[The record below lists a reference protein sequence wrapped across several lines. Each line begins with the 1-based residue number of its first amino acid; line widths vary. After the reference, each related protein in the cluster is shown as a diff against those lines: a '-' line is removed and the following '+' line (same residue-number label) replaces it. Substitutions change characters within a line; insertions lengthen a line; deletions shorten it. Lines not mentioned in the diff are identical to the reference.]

1 MFKSTKQLREN
12 ENIVLLSGDKDTSM
26 TIMNKTDYQ
35 NKVQKMINDGIS
47 VGKYVHTEDT
57 IIKDLSS
64 FQSFLLCHF
73 NDHPQY
79 KDMRPSNNQPARL
92 FATAKTHKF
101 HNIKDANLKE
111 LKLRP
116 IIDQTAT
123 CYYHASKVI
132 ANYLKPLAENDYVIN
147 DTQRF
152 PSMLND
158 LPPLNE
164 EEEKEVSYDVESLFT
179 SVPVKDTIAFIC
191 SEIYEKKKLKPICSR
206 IIFRKL
212 LLKLTTECIFTANN
226 KLYKQT
232 DGVSMG
238 GPLSVTFTGCFMNN
252 MEQQIVVLRNPLF
265 YKRFVDDTYRR
276 RKKGVTDEMFTAMNT
291 FHPNI
296 KLTIEQNPTQFLDT
310 QINRSNGTTSFSV
323 VNKDTKLPFHW
334 SSKVPI
340 QYKCSVIKGELS
352 RASRIATSFEI
363 EVKRITK
370 KYQNAGYPKR
380 FIEKQIE
387 SFTGIKEEPII
398 PIWLFEEKT
407 ETRQK
412 VFIKIPYCPKNE
424 SHIRKVIAKLNEF
437 TNNKLQIVYTWKRTK
452 LRSLF
457 RLKDKITHVSNV
469 IYKGECSCGDTYIGE
484 TKRNA
489 VIRWKELNSNNQ
501 KSEPSKHLVQNP
513 DHEFNWSILARSTTR

>member
-1 MFKSTKQLREN
+1 M
-12 ENIVLLSGDKDTSM
+12 
-26 TIMNKTDYQ
+26 Y
-35 NKVQKMINDGIS
+35 
-47 VGKYVHTEDT
+47 
-57 IIKDLSS
+57 
-64 FQSFLLCHF
+64 
-73 NDHPQY
+73 
-79 KDMRPSNNQPARL
+79 
-92 FATAKTHKF
+92 
-101 HNIKDANLKE
+101 
-111 LKLRP
+111 
-116 IIDQTAT
+116 
-123 CYYHASKVI
+123 
-132 ANYLKPLAENDYVIN
+132 
-147 DTQRF
+147 
-152 PSMLND
+152 
-158 LPPLNE
+158 
-164 EEEKEVSYDVESLFT
+164 
-179 SVPVKDTIAFIC
+179 
-191 SEIYEKKKLKPICSR
+191 
-206 IIFRKL
+206 
-212 LLKLTTECIFTANN
+212 
-226 KLYKQT
+226 
-232 DGVSMG
+232 
-238 GPLSVTFTGCFMNN
+238 PLS
-252 MEQQIVVLRNPLF
+252 P
-265 YKRFVDDTYRR
+265 DT
-276 RKKGVTDEMFTAMNT
+276 A
-291 FHPNI
+291 
-296 KLTIEQNPTQFLDT
+296 
-310 QINRSNGTTSFSV
+310 FSV

-340 QYKCSVIKGELS
+340 QYKRSVIKGELS
-352 RASRIATSFEI
+352 RASRIASSFEI